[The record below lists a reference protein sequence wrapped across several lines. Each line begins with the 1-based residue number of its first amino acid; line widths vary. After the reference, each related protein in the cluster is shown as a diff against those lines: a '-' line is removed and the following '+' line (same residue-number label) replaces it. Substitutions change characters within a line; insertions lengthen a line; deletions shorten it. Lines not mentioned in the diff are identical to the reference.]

1 MDGRCQSAFTAG
13 MKSYRSVALI
23 QLCCFATLGL
33 FLSACRHNA
42 TQAEA
47 VDPVGVYAL
56 VSADGK
62 QVPATVSHD
71 GHSLELRSGTFTI
84 NADGTCSTKTVFC
97 PAPGKEVSREVSA
110 TYTQDGSGLTMRW
123 QNAGM
128 TKGTVH
134 GDTFTMNN
142 EGMIL
147 VYKK

>member
-1 MDGRCQSAFTAG
+1 
-13 MKSYRSVALI
+13 MKTYRSVPLFEI
-23 QLCCFATLGL
+23 CCFVSLGL
-33 FLSACRHNA
+33 LLAACSHNS
-42 TQAEA
+42 TQTGA
-47 VDPVGVYAL
+47 VNPVGIYAL

-71 GHSLELRSGTFTI
+71 GHSLELRSGTFSI

-97 PAPGKEVSREVSA
+97 PAPGKEVSREVNA
-110 TYTQDGSGLTMRW
+110 TYTQKGSTLTMRW